1 VHGMSVT
8 CPGRVTRRRNHG
20 ETRGRVLAACNEAL
34 HAAALAQLSPPE
46 GSSAGCVIKPHLQR
60 LTPYLPPLD
69 GRSANQHLLLDFN
82 ERTVP
87 PPPHVT
93 SAITAHVAS
102 GTTQQYPQ
110 YGDINERIAAYAGVP
125 PSQCM
130 FTNGSDQGID
140 LIVRCCCPGGTEA
153 IVPAPTFAMYEQAAG
168 AEDLVIKRPWFT
180 REAGFPT
187 AEVLAAVS
195 PATSLIV
202 LSNPNNPTG
211 TAIPTADMVTIAEAA
226 PHAAVLVDECYYE
239 FMPPGSSMAA
249 EVGRLRNLFV
259 TRTFSK
265 TWGLPS
271 LRIGYI
277 LSAEENINALCC
289 VRGRPRA
296 TVARVCEPS
305 HPLAWRQVRGPYD
318 INQLAVVALRAA
330 LDDPQYVS
338 DFVAEHNN
346 KARPALEDFL
356 AEAGVAFWPSAANY
370 VFCYFPDPT
379 ATEKALRAEGILVR
393 PKKDAS
399 GTLGLRVSIGT
410 LAQTERLIATLRRF
424 L

>member
-1 VHGMSVT
+1 M
-8 CPGRVTRRRNHG
+8 
-20 ETRGRVLAACNEAL
+20 
-34 HAAALAQLSPPE
+34 
-46 GSSAGCVIKPHLQR
+46 
-60 LTPYLPPLD
+60 
-69 GRSANQHLLLDFN
+69 
-82 ERTVP
+82 
-87 PPPHVT
+87 
-93 SAITAHVAS
+93 
-102 GTTQQYPQ
+102 
-110 YGDINERIAAYAGVP
+110 
-125 PSQCM
+125 
-130 FTNGSDQGID
+130 
-140 LIVRCCCPGGTEA
+140 
-153 IVPAPTFAMYEQAAG
+153 
-168 AEDLVIKRPWFT
+168 
-180 REAGFPT
+180 
-187 AEVLAAVS
+187 LAAVS

-379 ATEKALRAEGILVR
+379 ATEKALRAEGDT
-393 PKKDAS
+393 PSPA
-399 GTLGLRVSIGT
+399 
-410 LAQTERLIATLRRF
+410 AQTDARQRP
-424 L
+424 